1 MKDPSER
8 QTMKKPDLIVFDLD
22 GTLIDSRRDLAWSI
36 NAMRASFG
44 LPELSEETVV
54 SFIGNGARTLVE
66 RSLAG
71 YRVDVDEAFRRY
83 RRCYAGHL
91 AVFTR
96 LYPGVD
102 AGLKTLHDNGDKL
115 AVGTNKSEDST
126 LEILERIGIRE
137 LFDGVCGGDAGVP
150 LKPAPDSLLAF
161 KARFGSEECWMFG
174 DNYTDLEAGRRA
186 GFFRVFAGYG
196 FGNAREEIP
205 DLTVDSFAELVDAAL
220 NAAR

>member
-1 MKDPSER
+1 
-8 QTMKKPDLIVFDLD
+8 MKKPDLIVFDLD
-22 GTLIDSRRDLAWSI
+22 GTLIDSRRDIAWSI
-36 NAMRASFG
+36 NAMRSSFG
-44 LPELSEETVV
+44 LPELPEATVV
-54 SFIGNGARTLVE
+54 SFIGNGARTLGE
-66 RSLAG
+66 RALAECQ
-71 YRVDVDEAFRRY
+71 VDMDEAFRRY
-83 RRCYAGHL
+83 RKFYAGHL
-91 AVFTR
+91 TVFTR

-102 AGLKTLHDNGDKL
+102 AGLRNLRKNGIKL

-126 LEILERIGIRE
+126 LEILECLGIKE

-161 KARFGSEECWMFG
+161 KERFGAEECWMFG
-174 DNYTDLEAGRRA
+174 DNYTDIEAGRRA

-196 FGNAREEIP
+196 FGNAKEEIP